1 MEMIALTPADEWWNT
16 TREYAKNC
24 SWRAGQSL
32 AEAMDRQAF
41 TDWERVVIA
50 LENERICG
58 FCTVTKKDCIP
69 DLVYTPYVGYVFVD
83 EACRGRRLS
92 QQLIRY
98 AMNYLKQQGFE
109 EVYLISDHENLYEKY
124 GFSVIDRQMSPWG
137 SEEKIY
143 RQTL

>member
-1 MEMIALTPADEWWNT
+1 MEMIALTPEDEWWNT

-58 FCTVTKKDCIP
+58 FCAVTKTDCIP

-83 EACRGRRLS
+83 EAYRGRRLS
-92 QQLIRY
+92 QQLIRH
-98 AMNYLKQQGFE
+98 AMDYLKQRGFE
-109 EVYLISDHENLYEKY
+109 DVYLISDHENLYEKY

>member
-41 TDWERVVIA
+41 TDWEGV
-50 LENERICG
+50 
-58 FCTVTKKDCIP
+58 
-69 DLVYTPYVGYVFVD
+69 
-83 EACRGRRLS
+83 
-92 QQLIRY
+92 
-98 AMNYLKQQGFE
+98 
-109 EVYLISDHENLYEKY
+109 
-124 GFSVIDRQMSPWG
+124 VIDRQMSPWG

>member
-32 AEAMDRQAF
+32 AEAMDRRAF

-58 FCTVTKKDCIP
+58 FCTVTKTDCIP
-69 DLVYTPYVGYVFVD
+69 GLVYTPYVGYVFVD
-83 EACRGRRLS
+83 EAYRGRRLS
-92 QQLIRY
+92 QQLIRH
-98 AMNYLKQQGFE
+98 AMDYLKQRGFE
-109 EVYLISDHENLYEKY
+109 DVYLISDHENLYEKY